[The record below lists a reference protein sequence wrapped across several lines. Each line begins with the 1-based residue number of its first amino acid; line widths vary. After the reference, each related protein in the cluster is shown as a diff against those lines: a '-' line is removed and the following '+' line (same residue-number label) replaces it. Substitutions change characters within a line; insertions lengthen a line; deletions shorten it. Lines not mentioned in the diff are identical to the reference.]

1 VIAVGI
7 YLTVEKVQFISWTM
21 GTELVGASCY
31 LIMSA
36 ASVIFL
42 VSFIGC
48 FGSLF
53 KKRNILLV
61 VRTSL
66 RLPLLYFLNNNN
78 NNNNNHNNNNA
89 LISIL
94 P

>member
-1 VIAVGI
+1 MISCLVIAVGI

-31 LIMSA
+31 LIMAA

-61 VRTSL
+61 VRRSIYSVPSCTSL
-66 RLPLLYFLNNNN
+66 PTLK
-78 NNNNNHNNNNA
+78 
-89 LISIL
+89 
-94 P
+94 